1 MIEVRKVSNMS
12 GFLKH
17 TIYWKVFE
25 ATAWKSSYS
34 FRYFLEKFFQRLAV
48 DYIVKTCKDAVCYVV
63 YRELRH
69 NIHYSAELLVLYFKS
84 AASLSSVSL

>member
-1 MIEVRKVSNMS
+1 MRKVSDMS
-12 GFLKH
+12 GFLEH
-17 TIYWKVFE
+17 AIYWKAFE
-25 ATAWKSSYS
+25 ATAWGSSYS

-69 NIHYSAELLVLYFKS
+69 NIHYSAEFLVSCFNS
-84 AASLSSVSL
+84 ASSLC